1 MDEER
6 DFPRD
11 PASLLPFVC
20 ELMPANLDA
29 VLLPD
34 LERYHG
40 KKATDGD
47 DLAAYPRLTTPLSPT
62 PPRCPLGH
70 FPRTAFGEM
79 SLRIRFLQCALR
91 DAETL
96 ACKIVGRLDHVP
108 SRQHS

>member
-11 PASLLPFVC
+11 PAS

-34 LERYHG
+34 SEKYHG

-47 DLAAYPRLTTPLSPT
+47 DLAAYPRLTTPLSPH
-62 PPRCPLGH
+62 PAEMSLGH
-70 FPRTAFGEM
+70 FPRTA
-79 SLRIRFLQCALR
+79 LV
-91 DAETL
+91 
-96 ACKIVGRLDHVP
+96 K
-108 SRQHS
+108 